1 MMEAIINQIYRDN
14 KASAVGKSII
24 CPVCGKIFPKRQY
37 SQAFCSGA
45 CKDAFHNANGDR
57 HKGAARKLDP
67 LAMLAELTA
76 AGVMFRIQNLVISGL
91 DENNNVTYR
100 PEVHITLGA
109 DGSEKALFQGNDL
122 AAEIERAYNY
132 AKENRLSGRLSK
144 EDGK

>member
-1 MMEAIINQIYRDN
+1 MEANINRVYRDN
-14 KASAVGKSII
+14 KAARVGADII
-24 CPVCGKIFPKRQY
+24 CPVCGQIFRKIQY

-45 CKDAFHNANGDR
+45 CKDAFHNAQGDR
-57 HKGAARKLDP
+57 HSQPRKLDP

-109 DGSEKALFQGNDL
+109 NGSEKALFQGDDL

-132 AKENRLSGRLSK
+132 AKENRLSGRLAT
-144 EDGK
+144 ECHA

>member
-1 MMEAIINQIYRDN
+1 METSITKVYKDN
-14 KASAVGKSII
+14 KAAQVGADII
-24 CPVCGKIFPKRQY
+24 CPVCGRIFRKVQY
-37 SQAFCSGA
+37 SQAFCSGT
-45 CKDAFHNANGDR
+45 CKDAFHNAQGDR
-57 HKGAARKLDP
+57 HNAPRKLDA
-67 LAMLAELTA
+67 LGMLEALTA

-109 DGSEKALFQGNDL
+109 NGSEKALFQGDDL

>member
-1 MMEAIINQIYRDN
+1 MTTEKGYKTMTPAQLVDRWQEHRAKETLARLEA
-14 KASAVGKSII
+14 
-24 CPVCGKIFPKRQY
+24 
-37 SQAFCSGA
+37 
-45 CKDAFHNANGDR
+45 
-57 HKGAARKLDP
+57 
-67 LAMLAELTA
+67 LTA

-109 DGSEKALFQGNDL
+109 NGSEKALFQGDDL